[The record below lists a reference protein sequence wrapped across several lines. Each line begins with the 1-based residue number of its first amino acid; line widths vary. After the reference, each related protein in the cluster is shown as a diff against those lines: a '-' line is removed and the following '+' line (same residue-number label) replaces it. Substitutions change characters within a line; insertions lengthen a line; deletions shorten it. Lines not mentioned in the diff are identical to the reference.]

1 MMKKNCDVK
10 VWNIGLNGRYKVIF
24 CQTCSKH
31 LASCKETLWFIKLYG
46 PTNTKQLYKLS
57 SVTDVMV

>member
-1 MMKKNCDVK
+1 MMKKNCGVK
-10 VWNIGLNGRYKVIF
+10 VWNIVLKGRYKVIF
-24 CQTCSKH
+24 CQTYSKH

-46 PTNTKQLYKLS
+46 PAYTKQIYKLS